1 MSDLR
6 WFAALLVSAVMASP
20 SSAATLTL
28 NFAQVG
34 NSYLAFLFG
43 DNPAVGKEVTSAR
56 VVLDVES
63 FPGSDAAN
71 FFTDIAFPI
80 APFDGNDGGLALSGE
95 DLGWSGAGTFHH
107 FEETDRFNGTF
118 ISTRF
123 GAETP
128 GLDFDGEILDGS
140 RIEFT
145 YVPEPAG
152 VALAGVGGMT
162 LALCTCGRTPRRIE
176 PRRGRRPRLQ

>member
-1 MSDLR
+1 MSITR
-6 WFAALLVSAVMASP
+6 WLLAIFLTSLVATP
-20 SSAATLTL
+20 TQAATITF

-56 VVLDVES
+56 IVLDVES
-63 FPGSDAAN
+63 FAGSDAAN
-71 FFTDIAFPI
+71 FYTDIAFPV
-80 APFDGNDGGLALSGE
+80 APLPGNDGGLSLLGG
-95 DLGWSGAGTFHH
+95 DLGWSGAGTFHY

-128 GLDFDGEILDGS
+128 GQDFDGQILDGS
-140 RIEFT
+140 GIEFT
-145 YVPEPAG
+145 YVPEP
-152 VALAGVGGMT
+152 T
-162 LALCTCGRTPRRIE
+162 CLALLTLGTGVFYFFNAETRR
-176 PRRGRRPRLQ
+176 RRGGGRK